1 MAENLD
7 IKLKV
12 NSTEVT
18 SGLEKAKK
26 DVKKSADDMANDVKQ
41 SSAKMEKSF
50 EDVAKSTD
58 KIKDATKNAGD
69 SVKSMEKSVDQ
80 SSKNM
85 EKSLDGVSKK
95 LSAMTA
101 FSVGDRGIGI
111 IGGLASDIA
120 KSYGA
125 DDTASNIGVATGM
138 AQNSMQGAAAGFAMA
153 GPMGAVAGGLL
164 GAAQSLMKAG
174 NDLQNAAKAQ
184 DEKARSDLEAQRQTI
199 IRNESRAKWTEE
211 ARSLAYDAYG
221 DETTT
226 GTEEGRVRL
235 NSAIADAQNRVNE
248 LTARRDAI
256 AKNYDPDGDV
266 FAQAEQMRALNDS
279 IEFATERLNILT
291 QVAEQAAEADRR
303 WTEQEEAATKAAE
316 QAVEARKQEAQA
328 ARKRAEAEEERAAKE
343 HAAEEARAAR
353 EAEDA
358 AEKEKRKQISDAESK
373 QREGEAT
380 LASLQKELGGVANF
394 GGTPTDALT
403 KMGGG
408 VGYTGYNTSVEQ
420 VQRSIESNLKTL
432 IQNQTDQNKEIINRL
447 EDLRGHGDSP
457 SRWGEQ

>member
-12 NSTEVT
+12 NSTEVS

-101 FSVGDRGIGI
+101 FSVGARGIGI

-184 DEKARSDLEAQRQTI
+184 DEKARDDLEAQRQTI
-199 IRNESRAKWTEE
+199 IRNESRARWTEE

-266 FAQAEQMRALNDS
+266 FAQAEKMRALNDS
-279 IEFATERLNILT
+279 IELAAERLNILT

-394 GGTPTDALT
+394 GGTPTDTLT

>member
-18 SGLEKAKK
+18 SGLDKAKK

-58 KIKDATKNAGD
+58 KIKDAAKTAGD
-69 SVKSMEKSVDQ
+69 SVKGMERSVDQ

-101 FSVGDRGIGI
+101 FSVGSRGIGI

-184 DEKARSDLEAQRQTI
+184 DEKARDDLEAQRQTI
-199 IRNESRAKWTEE
+199 IRNESRARWTEE

-221 DETTT
+221 DEATT

-266 FAQAEQMRALNDS
+266 FAQAEKMRALNDS
-279 IEFATERLNILT
+279 IELAAERLNILT

-303 WTEQEEAATKAAE
+303 WTEQEEAALKATESAI
-316 QAVEARKQEAQA
+316 EARKQEGEA
-328 ARKRAEAEEERAAKE
+328 ARKRTEAEEARIAKE
-343 HAAEEARAAR
+343 QAAEEARAAR
-353 EAEDA
+353 EAERA
-358 AEKEKRKQISDAESK
+358 QEAETRKQISDTKDEL
-373 QREGEAT
+373 REGEAT

-420 VQRSIESNLKTL
+420 VQRSIENNLKQL
-432 IQNQTDQNKEIINRL
+432 IQNQQNQNQDIIAKL
-447 EDLRGHGDSP
+447 DDLINKPASDATWQAP
-457 SRWGEQ
+457 